1 MSKRD
6 DAVFLYHIFEACQ
19 NIITM
24 LKGIT
29 LADFLKNQEKQGAVL
44 WNFQVIGEATK
55 QLSEKMTQKYSQV
68 EWSLMARFRDKI
80 VHHYFGIEFE
90 TVWNTAKTE
99 LPKVLSELE
108 QIPELIEVRKKMM
121 TKQFANLVFSLTGF
135 TEPEE
140 QEKELRRQL
149 RILGHNR
156 CLVEQPSSYEHW
168 IQMTV
173 PELVDMLLK
182 IPEEKRQEVL
192 RKHAKDSHTSARKK
206 SPRGREL

>member
-1 MSKRD
+1 
-6 DAVFLYHIFEACQ
+6 
-19 NIITM
+19 
-24 LKGIT
+24 
-29 LADFLKNQEKQGAVL
+29 
-44 WNFQVIGEATK
+44 
-55 QLSEKMTQKYSQV
+55 
-68 EWSLMARFRDKI
+68 MA
-80 VHHYFGIEFE
+80 
-90 TVWNTAKTE
+90 
-99 LPKVLSELE
+99 
-108 QIPELIEVRKKMM
+108 
-121 TKQFANLVFSLTGF
+121 KQFANLVFSLTGF

-192 RKHAKDSHTSARKK
+192 RKHEKDSHMLARKK

>member
-1 MSKRD
+1 
-6 DAVFLYHIFEACQ
+6 
-19 NIITM
+19 
-24 LKGIT
+24 
-29 LADFLKNQEKQGAVL
+29 
-44 WNFQVIGEATK
+44 
-55 QLSEKMTQKYSQV
+55 
-68 EWSLMARFRDKI
+68 MARFRDKI

-108 QIPELIEVRKKMM
+108 QIPELIEVRKKMAK
-121 TKQFANLVFSLTGF
+121 TIYKSCFLLTGF
-135 TEPEE
+135 TELEE

-182 IPEEKRQEVL
+182 IP
-192 RKHAKDSHTSARKK
+192 ARKK
-206 SPRGREL
+206 SPHGREL